1 MTFSLIARCPRTGMF
16 GAAVSSSSI
25 CVASRCGGWARAG
38 VGVAAT
44 QNVTDP
50 RLALIGLDLLA
61 RGYGAPFALQEM
73 VAAGRFPEYRQLG
86 LVDGDGAVAHHTGAK
101 ALGRH
106 GAATGPG
113 CLALGN
119 LLRSPAVP
127 QRMVDAFLAAP
138 SEHIAERLLRALEA
152 GLAAGGEEGPVRSA
166 GLYVVDRQAWP
177 IADLRVDWH
186 DQPIAAL
193 RELWTLYA
201 PQMADYLTRALD
213 PTAAPSYG
221 VPGNP

>member
-1 MTFSLIARCPRTGMF
+1 M
-16 GAAVSSSSI
+16 
-25 CVASRCGGWARAG
+25 
-38 VGVAAT
+38 
-44 QNVTDP
+44 
-50 RLALIGLDLLA
+50 
-61 RGYGAPFALQEM
+61 
-73 VAAGRFPEYRQLG
+73 
-86 LVDGDGAVAHHTGAK
+86 
-101 ALGRH
+101 
-106 GAATGPG
+106 
-113 CLALGN
+113 
-119 LLRSPAVP
+119 
-127 QRMVDAFLAAP
+127 
-138 SEHIAERLLRALEA
+138 
-152 GLAAGGEEGPVRSA
+152 RSA

>member
-1 MTFSLIARCPRTGMF
+1 M
-16 GAAVSSSSI
+16 
-25 CVASRCGGWARAG
+25 
-38 VGVAAT
+38 AAT

-193 RELWTLYA
+193 RELWTLYQ

>member
-25 CVASRCGGWARAG
+25 SVASRCGGWARAG

-50 RLALIGLDLLA
+50 RLAVIGLDLLA
-61 RGYGAPFALQEM
+61 RGYGAPAALRQM
-73 VAAGRFPEYRQLG
+73 VTAGRFPEHRQLG
-86 LVDGDGAVAHHTGAK
+86 LVDSDGAVAHHTGAK

-106 GAATGPG
+106 GAAAGPG
-113 CLALGN
+113 CVALGN

-138 SEHIAERLLRALEA
+138 SEHLAERLLRALEA
-152 GLAAGGEEGPVRSA
+152 GLAEGGEEGPVRSA
-166 GLYVVDRQAWP
+166 GLYVVDRQVWP
-177 IADLRVDWH
+177 IVDLRVDWH
-186 DQPIAAL
+186 EKPVAAL

-201 PQMADYLTRALD
+201 PQMADYLARALE